1 MTTMMANRQL
11 GHSGVSLPPMGMG
24 CWAIGGPLW
33 ADGKPLGWGD
43 VNDDESIEAIRH
55 AIDQGIQLFDTADV
69 YGAGHSERVLGRAL
83 AGRRDRVVVATKWGN
98 RFDESRRELTGT
110 DSSPRYLRRALEG
123 SLTRLGT
130 DYIDV
135 YQLHVGVAPDAVDD
149 MIEALEDLVA
159 QGRIRMYG
167 WSTDDPDNAAAFG
180 RGAHCQVTQFELN
193 VLNDAPLMLQT
204 CQALRLAGIVR
215 GPLAMGLLSGTYG
228 PHSTLARDDVRGDEP
243 SWMQY
248 FRNGHPAIEWLARLD
263 AVRDILTSGGRSTAQ
278 GALAWIW
285 ARSPVTIPIPGFRTL
300 RQVAENVAALESDPL
315 TPDQVAE
322 IDRLL
327 ART

>member
-1 MTTMMANRQL
+1 MTNRPL
-11 GHSGVSLPPMGMG
+11 GRSGVSLPPMGMG

-33 ADGKPLGWGD
+33 ANGKPLGWGEVD
-43 VNDDESIEAIRH
+43 DDESVRAIRH

-98 RFDESRRELTGT
+98 TFDESRRQLTGA
-110 DSSPRYLRRALEG
+110 DSSPRYLGRAVEE
-123 SLTRLGT
+123 SLIRLGT
-130 DYIDV
+130 DYIDI
-135 YQLHVGVAPDAVDD
+135 YQLHVDVDPAAVDD
-149 MIEALEDLVA
+149 VIEALEDLVG

-167 WSTDDPDNAAAFG
+167 WSTDESDNAAAFS
-180 RGAHCQVTQFELN
+180 RGAHCQVVQFELN
-193 VLNDAPLMLQT
+193 VLNDAPLMLET
-204 CQALRLAGIVR
+204 CGVLGLTGINR
-215 GPLAMGLLSGTYG
+215 GPLAMGLLSGRYG
-228 PHSTLARDDVRGDEP
+228 PQSALAPDDVRGDEP
-243 SWMQY
+243 SWMRY

-263 AVRDILTSGGRSTAQ
+263 AVRDILTSGGRTMAQ

-285 ARSPVTIPIPGFRTL
+285 ARSPVTIPIPGFRTVG
-300 RQVAENVAALESDPL
+300 QVAENIAALEKGPL